1 MRGPLSRARYPRR
14 PRLSLHLISLQVE
27 PAVSLWQRASPDH
40 PLATYVQLLT
50 LTSAGREKALH
61 DPVSVLRAQHEA
73 AIPGVQVLGLYAVLG
88 PYDFVNIVEADDSDA
103 IARFSLE
110 LGVAPGRMSPPSPPS
125 RSAGWVRRIRRFAC

>member
-1 MRGPLSRARYPRR
+1 M
-14 PRLSLHLISLQVE
+14 
-27 PAVSLWQRASPDH
+27 
-40 PLATYVQLLT
+40 ATYVQLLT
-50 LTSAGREKALH
+50 LTSADREKTLH

-110 LGVAPGRMSPPSPPS
+110 LGVRAGAHITTLTAIPLGRLEESTSEPETQLDEELSLPDETE
-125 RSAGWVRRIRRFAC
+125 A